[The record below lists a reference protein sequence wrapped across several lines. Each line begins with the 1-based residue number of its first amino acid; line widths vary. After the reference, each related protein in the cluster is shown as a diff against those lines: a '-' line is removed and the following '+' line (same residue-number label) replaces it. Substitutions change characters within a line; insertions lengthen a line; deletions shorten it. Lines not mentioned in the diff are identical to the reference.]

1 MLIALSSNLEV
12 TTIAEG
18 LETKEDMDWL
28 MKNGCAQAQGFFL
41 GHPLPW
47 EKLNL

>member
-1 MLIALSSNLEV
+1 
-12 TTIAEG
+12 
-18 LETKEDMDWL
+18 MDWL